1 MLTKPK
7 KRLSKYSTDTL
18 SSACV
23 PAEDVIESMNDVG
36 TVGQPDLVLDTAAGN
51 PARNRGVGTR
61 CSLRSLP
68 N

>member
-36 TVGQPDLVLDTAAGN
+36 TVGQPDLVLDPAAGN
-51 PARNRGVGTR
+51 PACSTGLGTQ
-61 CSLRSLP
+61 
-68 N
+68 